1 MSGKVDSLKYKPVTP
16 NILSKLEEIVGS
28 ENLSIRPEELICY
41 ARDSSI
47 FVYKPDV
54 VLRPRTTEEVAAILM
69 VANEN
74 HIPVTPRSG
83 GTSAAGSPLAVGK
96 GILLDMSGM
105 TKIISI
111 NIDNQM
117 VVVEPGV
124 LCDNLNEELAKSG
137 FFFPPDPASSQA
149 CSIGGMVNTN
159 ASGNRTIKYGPTRD
173 YVLWLE
179 VVLPNGKIIETGSKT
194 LKSVSSYDLTRLFVA
209 SEGSL
214 GVVTKVALKVVPLPE
229 SYSTAFFI
237 YESVDALARAA
248 LRIRRAGMVPEML
261 EFMSRATTKVTFNY
275 VGIKSVP
282 DGNFMLLD
290 FGGVREAVG
299 VLLEKGVTLC
309 RQESPT
315 YFETTV
321 DPVYRQSLVNARK
334 AAFPALA
341 RLKPTTVMEDCTVP
355 PTRLPEVA
363 SSIEKIPEKIGV
375 AGFDLG
381 NFGHIGDGNMHPTF
395 LFDSRI
401 EEHRKAF
408 LRALDIL
415 YEEIVLPVGGSVT
428 GEHGIGLIRAK
439 YVGIEHPSTVSLMRE
454 LKRFFDPN
462 LILNPGKGKGGPYPI
477 DA

>member
-1 MSGKVDSLKYKPVTP
+1 LPKYEHVTP
-16 NILSKLEEIVGS
+16 YISSKLEEIVGP

-47 FVYKPDV
+47 FVHKPDV
-54 VLRPRTTEEVAAILM
+54 IVRPRTTEDVAAILKI
-69 VANEN
+69 ANEE
-74 HIPVTPRSG
+74 HIAVTPRSG
-83 GTSAAGSPLAVGK
+83 GTSAAGSPLAIGK

-105 TKIISI
+105 TKILSI
-111 NIDNQM
+111 NIDDQM
-117 VVVEPGV
+117 VIVEPGV
-124 LCDNLNEELAKSG
+124 LCDNLNDELAKTG

-194 LKSVSSYDLTRLFVA
+194 LKSVSSYDLTRLFVG

-237 YESVDALARAA
+237 YDSVDALARAA

-261 EFMSRATTKVTFNY
+261 EFMSRATTKVTFDY
-275 VGIKSVP
+275 VGIKGTP

-299 VLLEKGVTLC
+299 VSLEKGVALC
-309 RQESPT
+309 RLESPG
-315 YFETTV
+315 YFETTL
-321 DPVYRQSLVNARK
+321 DPVYRQNLVNARK
-334 AAFPALA
+334 AALPALA

-355 PTRLPEVA
+355 PTKLPEVA
-363 SSIEKIPEKIGV
+363 SSIERIPGKIGV
-375 AGFDLG
+375 EGFDLG

-395 LFDSRI
+395 LFDTRI

-408 LRALDIL
+408 LCALDTL
-415 YEEIVLPVGGSVT
+415 YQDIVLPAGGSVT

-439 YVGIEHPSTVSLMRE
+439 YVSVEHPSTVSLMRD
-454 LKRFFDPN
+454 LKHFFDPN